1 MAAKDEPRSSKE
13 SEVRIG
19 DIKDSIDLL
28 PQNNVTISKD
38 MVEESKDLEVKLAPD
53 VCVLESAPS
62 AG

>member
-1 MAAKDEPRSSKE
+1 MAAKDEPRSLKE

-28 PQNNVTISKD
+28 PQKDVSISKD